1 MDNKHFHSKHDKQLK
16 DCPYFHPNNYVDTE
30 SQAELYM
37 SIDTG
42 DLPRIQELILRD
54 KVPPIIDQNVLCAFY
69 TATHDMAMPCMQV
82 IFDAIDK
89 LGTWPIRAAF
99 HAHARAHFFCPENLG
114 STGKHAFQH
123 LTQDAP
129 MTHDEEKVLL
139 RRLFYYGHYSES
151 AVDLLQFNGTFTVVV
166 LLKRLFYYGHYSE
179 SAVDLLQFLF
189 ERHPCTE
196 DRTRYFLDASASR
209 LRHEHFERYIQM
221 GLDISLL
228 DPQLKEKLQDPFESG
243 LINEVMGNVRVADDI
258 VIRTHSRRAQKLAL
272 LIRNWESNRAQNK
285 GQGTSDGNAQTAE
298 SHYVSRQSRRLGHA

>member
-1 MDNKHFHSKHDKQLK
+1 MDNKHFKSQHDEQLK

-151 AVDLLQFNGTFTVVV
+151 AVDLLQF
-166 LLKRLFYYGHYSE
+166 
-179 SAVDLLQFLF
+179 LF

>member
-69 TATHDMAMPCMQV
+69 TATHDMAMPCIQV

-139 RRLFYYGHYSES
+139 R
-151 AVDLLQFNGTFTVVV
+151 
-166 LLKRLFYYGHYSE
+166 RLFYYGHYSE

-243 LINEVMGNVRVADDI
+243 LINEVMGNVHVADDI
-258 VIRTHSRRAQKLAL
+258 VVRTHSSRAQKLAL
-272 LIRNWESNRAQNK
+272 LIRSWESNRAQNK
-285 GQGTSDGNAQTAE
+285 GQDNLRT
-298 SHYVSRQSRRLGHA
+298 

>member
-151 AVDLLQFNGTFTVVV
+151 AVDLLQF
-166 LLKRLFYYGHYSE
+166 
-179 SAVDLLQFLF
+179 LF

-209 LRHEHFERYIQM
+209 LRHDHFKRYIQM